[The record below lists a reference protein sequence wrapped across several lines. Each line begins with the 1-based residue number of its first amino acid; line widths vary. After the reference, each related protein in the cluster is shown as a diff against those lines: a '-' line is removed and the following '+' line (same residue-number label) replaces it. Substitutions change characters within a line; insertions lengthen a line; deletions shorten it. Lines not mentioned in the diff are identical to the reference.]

1 MKRRMILFPISVDDS
16 FNIDASYF

>member
-1 MKRRMILFPISVDDS
+1 MILFPFSVDDS

>member
-1 MKRRMILFPISVDDS
+1 LFPISVDDS